1 MNEANY
7 KKNSIK
13 FFKLNKKK
21 INIPFK
27 NAPFYLINNSF
38 YYYNLTI

>member
-1 MNEANY
+1 MKQIT
-7 KKNSIK
+7 KKKYSIK

-27 NAPFYLINNSF
+27 IQSILFD
-38 YYYNLTI
+38 